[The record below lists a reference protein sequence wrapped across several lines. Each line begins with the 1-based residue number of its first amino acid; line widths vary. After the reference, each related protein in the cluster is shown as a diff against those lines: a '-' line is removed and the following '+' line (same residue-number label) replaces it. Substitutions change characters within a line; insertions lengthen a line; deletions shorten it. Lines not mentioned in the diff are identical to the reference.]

1 MDPVRLGHSFRALRI
16 RKRLRQQDL
25 SVAAG
30 VSRRMVSSV
39 ELGQMA
45 TVRVGDLRRMAETLE
60 ADLDIR
66 LRWRGEGLDRLLD
79 QAHAGLVDGVVT
91 LLQRQGW
98 DAAVEV
104 SFSMWGERGSVDVF
118 ARHVAS
124 GTVLVVEVKSVVP
137 DSQAMLH
144 ALDRK
149 SRLAPEVA
157 KARGWACSG
166 VARLLVVGESS
177 TSRRRISALGTTY
190 STALP
195 MSGWAVRRWLRAPA
209 GPMAGLLFLP
219 YARGGVTSARSTG
232 IQRVRER
239 GIVSSRSH
247 THPEATYGQNS
258 GPDSS

>member
-1 MDPVRLGHSFRALRI
+1 
-16 RKRLRQQDL
+16 
-25 SVAAG
+25 
-30 VSRRMVSSV
+30 
-39 ELGQMA
+39 
-45 TVRVGDLRRMAETLE
+45 
-60 ADLDIR
+60 
-66 LRWRGEGLDRLLD
+66 
-79 QAHAGLVDGVVT
+79 
-91 LLQRQGW
+91 
-98 DAAVEV
+98 
-104 SFSMWGERGSVDVF
+104 
-118 ARHVAS
+118 
-124 GTVLVVEVKSVVP
+124 VLVVEVKSVVP